1 MRSVVVVLPAS
12 IWAMMPILRQRS
24 NGTVRGILSLYSL
37 PPVMREGLVGFRHAV
52 DVFFLFHG
60 RALAVG
66 GIEQLIGQ
74 LVGHA
79 FFAAPAAVTDEPA
92 DSQRSTPVGIHF
104 HRHLIVG
111 AAYAPRLHFQQRLHV
126 FHGFLEELER
136 FVAALLLKLLHG
148 VVKNGLRGGLLAVPH
163 HGVHKL

>member
-37 PPVMREGLVGFRHAV
+37 PPIMREGLVGFRHAV
-52 DVFFLFHG
+52 DVFFLLHG

-66 GIEQLIGQ
+66 GIEQFVGQ

-79 FFAAPAAVTDEPA
+79 LFAAPAAVTDEPA
-92 DSQRSTPVGIHF
+92 NSQRGAPVSIHF
-104 HRHLIVG
+104 HRYLILG
-111 AAYAPRLHFQQRLHV
+111 AAHAP
-126 FHGFLEELER
+126 
-136 FVAALLLKLLHG
+136 
-148 VVKNGLRGGLLAVPH
+148 
-163 HGVHKL
+163 